1 MSDFALLLKDRDEW
15 KGKAGNYEVAF
26 KLQQEETIKLVNEL
40 KFAEAR
46 IKELEATK

>member
-1 MSDFALLLKDRDEW
+1 MSDFKLLLQDRDEW
-15 KGKAGNYEVAF
+15 KEMAENYHTAF
-26 KLQQEETIKLVNEL
+26 KLQQEETVKLVNEL